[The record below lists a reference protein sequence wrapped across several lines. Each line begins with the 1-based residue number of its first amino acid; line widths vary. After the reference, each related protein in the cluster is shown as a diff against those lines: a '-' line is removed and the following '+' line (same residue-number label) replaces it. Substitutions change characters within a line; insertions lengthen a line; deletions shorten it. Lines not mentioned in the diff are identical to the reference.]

1 MSRRQCRP
9 LKVFQ
14 STLPARGATPFREA
28 NELDVL
34 TFQST
39 LPARGATNLK
49 LGYGGTQKIS
59 IHAPR
64 TGSNR
69 TSSSIFPG
77 RPHFNPRSPH
87 GERRKVLANWDNDL
101 IISIHAPRTGSNRTS
116 SSIFPGRPHFNPR
129 SPHGERRKVLANWD
143 NDLIISIHAPRTGSD
158 RNMAVRAYPEKIFQS
173 TLPARG
179 ATRSATRSSSSLT
192 FQSTLPARGATVCRA
207 PNRAGTA
214 DFNPRS
220 LHGER
225 RNASPCV

>member
-1 MSRRQCRP
+1 M
-9 LKVFQ
+9 VFQ

-101 IISIHAPRTGSNRTS
+101 IISIHAPRTGS
-116 SSIFPGRPHFNPR
+116 
-129 SPHGERRKVLANWD
+129 
-143 NDLIISIHAPRTGSD
+143 D

-179 ATRSATRSSSSLT
+179 ATSPADGW
-192 FQSTLPARGATVCRA
+192 QLPARISIHAPCTGSDAQLVRA
-207 PNRAGTA
+207 DGHLTISIHAPCTGSDWYKCTNAECESN
-214 DFNPRS
+214 FNPRS

-225 RNASPCV
+225 LC

>member
-14 STLPARGATPFREA
+14 STLPARGATATAGCYGGSGWFLKPPPPPGGATPWRQPNA
-28 NELDVL
+28 LAVL
-34 TFQST
+34 NFQPPP
-39 LPARGATNLK
+39 PAGGATNLK

-101 IISIHAPRTGSNRTS
+101 IISIHAPRTGSDNTKK
-116 SSIFPGRPHFNPR
+116 HF
-129 SPHGERRKVLANWD
+129 EED
-143 NDLIISIHAPRTGSD
+143 NT
-158 RNMAVRAYPEKIFQS
+158 IFQS

-179 ATRSATRSSSSLT
+179 ATETWQYAHTR
-192 FQSTLPARGATVCRA
+192 RRY
-207 PNRAGTA
+207 
-214 DFNPRS
+214 FNPRS

-225 RNASPCV
+225 HGARHAQAAA

>member
-1 MSRRQCRP
+1 M
-9 LKVFQ
+9 VFQ

-101 IISIHAPRTGSNRTS
+101 IISIHAPRTGS
-116 SSIFPGRPHFNPR
+116 
-129 SPHGERRKVLANWD
+129 
-143 NDLIISIHAPRTGSD
+143 D

-192 FQSTLPARGATVCRA
+192 FQSTLPARGATQRF
-207 PNRAGTA
+207 PMRIDNR

-225 RNASPCV
+225 LFTSLSSSSSSNFNPRSLHGERLVQMYKCRV

>member
-101 IISIHAPRTGSNRTS
+101 IISIHAPRTGSDNTKK
-116 SSIFPGRPHFNPR
+116 HF
-129 SPHGERRKVLANWD
+129 EED
-143 NDLIISIHAPRTGSD
+143 NT
-158 RNMAVRAYPEKIFQS
+158 IFQS

-179 ATRSATRSSSSLT
+179 ATETWQYAHTR
-192 FQSTLPARGATVCRA
+192 RRY
-207 PNRAGTA
+207 
-214 DFNPRS
+214 FNPRS

-225 RNASPCV
+225 HGARHAQAAA

>member
-1 MSRRQCRP
+1 M
-9 LKVFQ
+9 VFQ

-101 IISIHAPRTGSNRTS
+101 IISIHAPRTGSD
-116 SSIFPGRPHFNPR
+116 
-129 SPHGERRKVLANWD
+129 EKCL
-143 NDLIISIHAPRTGSD
+143 RTGTTTLL
-158 RNMAVRAYPEKIFQS
+158 FQS

-179 ATRSATRSSSSLT
+179 ATKSACELGQR
-192 FQSTLPARGATVCRA
+192 PYY
-207 PNRAGTA
+207 
-214 DFNPRS
+214 FNPRS

-225 RNASPCV
+225 HGARHAQAAA

>member
-1 MSRRQCRP
+1 M
-9 LKVFQ
+9 VFQ

-87 GERRKVLANWDNDL
+87 GERPKHGSTRIPGED
-101 IISIHAPRTGSNRTS
+101 ISIHAPCTGSDT
-116 SSIFPGRPHFNPR
+116 
-129 SPHGERRKVLANWD
+129 ERDTLKQQLD
-143 NDLIISIHAPRTGSD
+143 ISIHAPCTGSD
-158 RNMAVRAYPEKIFQS
+158 RMPRAK
-173 TLPARG
+173 
-179 ATRSATRSSSSLT
+179 
-192 FQSTLPARGATVCRA
+192 
-207 PNRAGTA
+207 
-214 DFNPRS
+214 PRW
-220 LHGER
+220 
-225 RNASPCV
+225 NC